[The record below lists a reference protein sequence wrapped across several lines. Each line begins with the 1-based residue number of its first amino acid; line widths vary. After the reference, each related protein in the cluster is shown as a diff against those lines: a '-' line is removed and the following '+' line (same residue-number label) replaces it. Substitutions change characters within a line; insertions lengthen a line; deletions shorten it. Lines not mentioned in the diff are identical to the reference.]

1 MESTRNQ
8 RGIFLPVPLRGYF
21 DVASKMV
28 QEAGNALS
36 IAEKDSVREIRESQL
51 SSQSDDD
58 KDFIIWTT
66 NIEDLELH
74 CNRPQES
81 PSLTIRTKNFQ
92 SDIPSFQSYVM
103 GLTHKEYQSVNK
115 YRNMDDKKR
124 ALLSILLQKSL
135 IRQKW
140 KIRDSDYE
148 ILRTPQNKP
157 YMHSSANIGSSWNYN
172 VSHHGNFV
180 CIASHAKHLIG
191 IDIVDIE
198 TRERGTNAAAS
209 FIEMFQKQLTDLEMR
224 TILRESDDKSKYT
237 LFFVHWALKEAFIK
251 AVGMGLGFNLQ
262 EVCNLHTILY
272 RIRTAECICIYTY
285 NDA

>member
-1 MESTRNQ
+1 MESSRNQ
-8 RGIFLPVPLRGYF
+8 NDVFLPVLLRGYF
-21 DVASKMV
+21 DVASEMV

-36 IAEKDSVREIRESQL
+36 IAEKDSVREVRESQF
-51 SSQSDDD
+51 SSQSGDD

-81 PSLTIRTKNFQ
+81 PSLTIHMKNFQ
-92 SDIPSFQSYVM
+92 SDIPSFQSYM
-103 GLTHKEYQSVNK
+103 MALTHKEYKSVNK
-115 YRNMDDKKR
+115 YRSIDDKKR

-135 IRQKW
+135 IQQKW

-180 CIASHAKHLIG
+180 CIASHSKHLIG

-198 TRERGTNAAAS
+198 TRKRGANAAL
-209 FIEMFQKQLTDLEMR
+209 FIEMFRKQLTDLEMR
-224 TILRESDDKSKYT
+224 TILRESDDISRYS

-251 AVGMGLGFNLQ
+251 AVGMGLGFDLQ
-262 EVCNLHTILY
+262 EVCNLHTTHT
-272 RIRTAECICIYTY
+272 IRTAECTCICTY
-285 NDA
+285 HDA